1 MFPCEGFQEQLGVA
15 NVLAV
20 VLKPLLLQILHLR
33 LNLFRLI
40 LQTVANPNPQLYL
53 ERVLLQRYHL
63 GELLVQIGRL
73 LRFIDLLLNHREEL
87 GELALHILRTAV
99 NLLVE

>member
-1 MFPCEGFQEQLGVA
+1 MFPCEGLQEQLGVA
-15 NVLAV
+15 DILAV
-20 VLKPLLLQILHLR
+20 VFKPLLLQILHLR

-53 ERVLLQRYHL
+53 ERYHL

-87 GELALHILRTAV
+87 GELTLHVLRAAV